1 MTDLLWMFAVAV
13 VLGLAIGFLRPR
25 RVTIIYPPNV
35 GLLYRNGKFERELG
49 PGRYAFFDPLK
60 RTHLV
65 KVSRAP
71 LPVPLGEIT
80 VLSKDQFSFKLALS
94 PVVEVTDA
102 RAFTESQPAVEPTP
116 YANLFPTGATHPA
129 LHTLVA
135 SAALETVATQSLRDL
150 FADPKLLPNA
160 VQAKLADAIPGARIP
175 AVLMTSITLPPET
188 RKMFTEVE
196 RSKIEAE
203 ASLERARGEQAALRA
218 LANAARLIKD
228 NPALANLRFLQTLE
242 QTPGPKTIVLGS
254 DAMLPLTGGA
264 QGRATQDASRSAS

>member
-1 MTDLLWMFAVAV
+1 MTGPLVFVIVAIV
-13 VLGLAIGFLRPR
+13 VVAGLALWNR
-25 RVTIIYPPNV
+25 RKVDVVYPPNV
-35 GLLYRNGKFERELG
+35 GLLYRDGRFVRELE
-49 PGRYAFFDPLK
+49 PGRYVHLDPF
-60 RTHLV
+60 RRIRIV

-150 FADPKLLPNA
+150 FADPKLLPGA

-242 QTPGPKTIVLGS
+242 QAPGPKTIVLGS
-254 DAMLPLTGGA
+254 DAMLPLTG
-264 QGRATQDASRSAS
+264 ATQAKT